1 MSQYPNFEQWRALII
16 DQHSGL
22 LAWCFMVVAS
32 LMLWAFWYWRLKR
45 YRRVVVFVGVGVLLT
60 ALFITP
66 VPMINPHKIVV
77 HLGTVIYLGFIAVRF
92 ANNGGQ
98 LIKDSQSLGDV
109 LIVGLLC
116 RVPGLFSEPFWYDEV
131 TTAAFAQLPLSSI
144 GALAGDTH
152 PPLFYLPQW
161 VMAHLFGTSEIALRL
176 PSLFFGVLTVY
187 LIYRLTLALGMERN
201 TALVAA
207 LIVAVLPGALRYSN
221 EARGYAQM
229 AAVVIGMVICVLED
243 RPRWFAGLAAATILT
258 HNMGYVYVAT
268 IGGAAFLMHV
278 HRIKILSVI
287 KPEGMYNY
295 WNPGPFQLY
304 INPRTKRWWW
314 ALGIPA
320 AVGLAWLPFMLK
332 QLQSISSGWWAVS
345 TPGGL
350 ISPLFSMTIG
360 SRITEALLLQSI
372 GVVLIITVLA
382 LATRFKWL
390 FTLKGNLWAVLVFG
404 TPFVAALVSIITP
417 VYVDR
422 AFLPSMLAIPILWAY
437 LLTQRPTYQRIAAA
451 ALIVPVL
458 AIAMNSYFNPDR
470 SIRPDW
476 RTLLNEGCGDTP
488 VIFNTSLS
496 TYMLAR
502 YYLPDARVI
511 AWSGANDINLFL
523 PESTKQAL
531 DIEQADSPPSGEA
544 CVLDFDTLLSRQ
556 GERAYLTRL
565 ITHNE
570 HSDRVE
576 LFSTAWSDTSAFIV
590 RFR

>member
-1 MSQYPNFEQWRALII
+1 MSLYPNFDQWRALII

-22 LAWCFMVVAS
+22 LAWCFIVVSLFLIWAS
-32 LMLWAFWYWRLKR
+32 SLWKWKPI
-45 YRRVVVFVGVGVLLT
+45 RRDIVILGVGLVLASIVIPAVTTFSLPSLSLRRGIMLLIAFPVAIYGFFRINDLNPQWDVLLI
-60 ALFITP
+60 AL
-66 VPMINPHKIVV
+66 
-77 HLGTVIYLGFIAVRF
+77 
-92 ANNGGQ
+92 
-98 LIKDSQSLGDV
+98 LIR
-109 LIVGLLC
+109 I
-116 RVPGLFSEPFWYDEV
+116 PGLFIEPFWYDEV

-152 PPLFYLPQW
+152 PPLFYLAQW
-161 VMAHLFGTSEIALRL
+161 IAAHTLGTSEIALRV
-176 PSLFFGVLTVY
+176 PSLLFGVLTVY
-187 LIYRLTLALGMERN
+187 LIYRLTLALGMESK

-221 EARGYAQM
+221 EARGYAQL
-229 AAVVIGMVICVLED
+229 AALVLGMVICVLED

-268 IGGAAFLMHV
+268 IGGAAFFMHV
-278 HRIKILSVI
+278 HRIKVLSVI

-304 INPRTKRWWW
+304 INLRTKRWWW
-314 ALGIPA
+314 ALLIPA
-320 AVGLAWLPFMLK
+320 AVGLAWLPFMLR
-332 QLQSISSGWWAVS
+332 QLQSISDGWWAVS

-350 ISPLFSMTIG
+350 VSPLFSMTIG
-360 SRITEALLLQSI
+360 SRITEPLLLQSLA
-372 GVVLIITVLA
+372 VVLIITLVA
-382 LATRFKWL
+382 LGTRFKWL
-390 FTLKGNLWAVLVFG
+390 PTTNGLLWVVLVFG
-404 TPFVAALVSIITP
+404 TPLVAALISIITP

-422 AFLPSMLAIPILWAY
+422 AFLPSMLAIPIVWAY

-458 AIAMNSYFNPDR
+458 AIAMYSYYAPDR

-476 RTLLNEGCGDTP
+476 RTLLTEGCGDTP

-502 YYLPDARVI
+502 YYLPEARVI

-523 PESTKQAL
+523 PEATKQAL
-531 DIEQADSPPSGEA
+531 GIEQATAPPAGIV
-544 CVLDFDTLLSRQ
+544 CVLDFETLLSRQ
-556 GERAYLTRL
+556 DERAYATRL